1 MYLSTEDARSDF
13 ILTVA
18 AVVLGRYAF
27 DLIAQIPGYPT
38 ITSDV
43 GVVLVL
49 VWQVLLTGATPWLL
63 ARYRNDVPRAFAF
76 ATGDRGSPAVGLVL
90 AAPLLVAHLLPVVFR
105 GDVGAMLLALTGRLT
120 ASQPTLEG
128 FQFSLDLVWQAL
140 SVLILMVGTWLFT
153 SFLAVRARDAF
164 RSRDVDLTE
173 LVRTFGMGGVGVS
186 LVLGLLVWF
195 RGFTLT
201 NALLVSGTLLVVVLL
216 TDQYVPARTTT
227 TRATVLGPVIAVAV
241 LHVLAAGGLFSGDL
255 LLGLYFGVAAAVV
268 TLCAVALAEVRQG
281 WAVMLLVMASV
292 LYPIPVI
299 TQPLP
304 CTMVLCF

>member
-63 ARYRNDVPRAFAF
+63 ARHRNDVPRAFAF

-186 LVLGLLVWF
+186 LVLGLLV
-195 RGFTLT
+195 
-201 NALLVSGTLLVVVLL
+201 SGTLLVVVLL